1 MSDELITEARW
12 RAAELAV
19 KPNTGYGWAT
29 EEELMSMLANDLEAT
44 EARVKELEAGIEWQY
59 SYFEKWADGSGVYE
73 RVTFRTLAEARKYFD
88 NSGDMSDWNAEVKKK
103 DRLVAGVE
111 KRRVVEPGPWVTVES
126 EGTDD

>member
-44 EARVKELEAGIEWQY
+44 EARVKELEAG
-59 SYFEKWADGSGVYE
+59 
-73 RVTFRTLAEARKYFD
+73 
-88 NSGDMSDWNAEVKKK
+88 
-103 DRLVAGVE
+103 VAGQIVTASLENGKTRVE
-111 KRRVVEPGPWVTVES
+111 CGLEDCECPEHDWPVPPAGTYITVRLDEDCQIGLFRVRVHTLPVES
-126 EGTDD
+126 EGE